1 MDLKKSLLE
10 AKVIKI
16 AIVDDDLSEDICTA
30 DLLSIDGD
38 IAALLGDPH
47 DPDYEAYIGVLTKHG
62 FNIDTIHDL
71 ATPLSNKSIR
81 DEAPTRLK
89 DAVHQVLEFRYGNAA
104 PVRRAQGL
112 LLSAGVLEENIEYYS
127 SPSIPADKF
136 YDLIIVDYYLV
147 QNSNQQTLP
156 FIDSVITAHK
166 DCEKPLQI
174 ILMSTH
180 VAQLRAEFRDI
191 RPILK
196 ASSSRMRIM
205 GKPMSDDDLI
215 HWKTAL
221 YQLASDRPF
230 ISAVENFVSET
241 SKGLELAALDQ
252 AKKLWELDLQAMDI
266 LHETATL
273 DNDDFCRYVE
283 ECLSRHLLTALES
296 YTGIR
301 NSLRTLGDSLMAH
314 RNTNVIAPVA
324 EIGDSRAAIRGLMRS
339 MEWRGGPSLDHS
351 TYPAQSTA
359 LNKAQWLKN
368 NLRFGMV
375 LRSNDGRE
383 WLNLTQACD
392 LAQAKDDSF
401 DKVSLLLVSGVRS
414 RPLNQ
419 EKNQA
424 MVYLNSTA
432 TDTETDTLG
441 WNLRSIRT
449 PSIQEFAVDFVNGWT
464 SVGELRLD
472 QAQSIAA
479 IYSSRASRVG
489 LQRTLSSW
497 HLQGTAL
504 LAGTLSETDPTTLL
518 AGTPLSGH
526 AMSRGNS
533 DELHIDQESLSS
545 IIAAFPDSI
554 NDELLRA
561 YMGVQLKAGC
571 KLTSETLLIYCKDKP
586 ATMGDLKSSINHE
599 KWLAHAVNKAK
610 IILAVWHA

>member
-1 MDLKKSLLE
+1 MDLKKSLLD
-10 AKVIKI
+10 AKVIKV

-38 IAALLGDPH
+38 VAGLLGDPH

-62 FNIDTIHDL
+62 LNIETIPDL
-71 ATPLSNKSIR
+71 ATPLSDKAICE
-81 DEAPTRLK
+81 EAPVRLS
-89 DAVHQVLEFRYGNAA
+89 DAVRKVLEARYDSAA
-104 PVRRAQGL
+104 PVRRAHSL
-112 LLSAGVLEENIEYYS
+112 LLASGVLEENIDFYS
-127 SPSIPADKF
+127 SPFIPADKF

-156 FIDSVITAHK
+156 FIDSVIIAHK
-166 DCEKPLQI
+166 DCEKPLQV

-180 VAQLRAEFRDI
+180 VTQLRSEFRDI
-191 RPILK
+191 RPFLK

-205 GKPMSDDDLI
+205 GKPMADDDLI

-241 SKGLELAALDQ
+241 SKGLELAARDQ
-252 AKKLWELDLQAMDI
+252 ANKLWELDLQAMDI

-283 ECLSRHLLTALES
+283 ECISRHLLTALES

-301 NSLRTLGDSLMAH
+301 NSLRTLGDSLMEH

-351 TYPAQSTA
+351 TYPAHSSA
-359 LNKAQWLKN
+359 LNKAQWLKK

-392 LAQAKDDSF
+392 LAQAKDDAF

-424 MVYLNSTA
+424 MVYLSSTA
-432 TDTETDTLG
+432 TDTETETLG
-441 WNLRSIRT
+441 WNLRNIRT
-449 PSIQEFAVDFVNGWT
+449 PTIQEFAEDFVNGWT

-479 IYSSRASRVG
+479 TYSSRASRVG
-489 LQRTLSSW
+489 LQRRLSSW

-504 LAGTLSETDPTTLL
+504 LAGTLSEADPATLL
-518 AGTPLSGH
+518 GGTPLTGH

-545 IIAAFPDSI
+545 IIEAFPDSI
-554 NDELLRA
+554 NEELLSA
-561 YMGVQLKAGC
+561 YMGVQLKAGN
-571 KLTSETLLIYCKDKP
+571 KITSETLLIYCKDKP
-586 ATMGDLKSSINHE
+586 ASMGDLKISINHE
-599 KWLAHAVNKAK
+599 KWLTNGLNKTK
-610 IILAVWHA
+610 IVLAVWHA

>member
-1 MDLKKSLLE
+1 MDLKKSLLD
-10 AKVIKI
+10 AKVIKV

-62 FNIDTIHDL
+62 FNIETIHDL
-71 ATPLSNKSIR
+71 ATPLSDKSIR
-81 DEAPTRLK
+81 EEAPARLR

-104 PVRRAQGL
+104 PVRRTQGL
-112 LLSAGVLEENIEYYS
+112 LLGAGVLEENIDYYS

-166 DCEKPLQI
+166 DCENPLQV

-301 NSLRTLGDSLMAH
+301 NSLRTLGDSLMEH

-351 TYPAQSTA
+351 TYPVQSSV

-424 MVYLNSTA
+424 MVYLSSTA

-479 IYSSRASRVG
+479 TYSSRASRVG

-504 LAGTLSETDPTTLL
+504 LASTLSEADPATLL

-571 KLTSETLLIYCKDKP
+571 KLTSETLLIYCKEKP
-586 ATMGDLKSSINHE
+586 ATTGDLKSSINHE
-599 KWLAHAVNKAK
+599 KWLAHGANKAK

>member
-1 MDLKKSLLE
+1 MDLKKSLLD

-16 AIVDDDLSEDICTA
+16 AIVDDDLSEDICTE

-38 IAALLGDPH
+38 VAALLGDPN
-47 DPDYEAYIGVLTKHG
+47 DPDYEAYIEVLNRHG
-62 FNIDTIHDL
+62 LNIETIPDI
-71 ATPLSNKSIR
+71 ASPLSDKSIR
-81 DEAPTRLK
+81 EEAPARLS
-89 DAVHQVLEFRYGNAA
+89 DAVRKILEFRHDSAA
-104 PVRRAQGL
+104 PVRRVQKL
-112 LLSAGVLEENIEYYS
+112 LLSMGVLEENIDFYS
-127 SPSIPADKF
+127 APSIPPEEH

-147 QNSNQQTLP
+147 KNSNQQTLP
-156 FIDSVITAHK
+156 FIDSVITTHK
-166 DCEKPLQI
+166 DCENSLQV

-180 VAQLRAEFRDI
+180 VAQLRSEFRDI

-205 GKPMSDDDLI
+205 GKPMSDEDLI
-215 HWKTAL
+215 HWKTAF

-230 ISAVENFVSET
+230 ISAVEDFVGET
-241 SKGLELAALDQ
+241 SKALELAALAQ

-283 ECLSRHLLTALES
+283 ECISRHLLTALES

-301 NSLRTLGDSLMAH
+301 NSLRTLGDSLIEH

-339 MEWRGGPSLDHS
+339 MEWRGGPSLDHT
-351 TYPAQSTA
+351 TYPAGGSP
-359 LNKAQWLKN
+359 LSKAQWLKK

-375 LRSNDGRE
+375 LRSNDGAE

-392 LAQAKDDSF
+392 LAQAKDDAY

-424 MVYLNSTA
+424 MVYLSSTA

-441 WNLRSIRT
+441 WNLRNIRT
-449 PSIQEFAVDFVNGWT
+449 PSIQEFADDFMNGWT

-504 LAGTLSETDPTTLL
+504 LAGTLSQSDPTALL
-518 AGTPLSGH
+518 AGTSLSGH
-526 AMSRGNS
+526 AMSRGNL

-561 YMGVQLKAGC
+561 YMGIQLKAGN
-571 KLTSETLLIYCKDKP
+571 KHTSENLVIYCKEKP
-586 ATMGDLKSSINHE
+586 ISMGDLKVSINHE
-599 KWLAHAVNKAK
+599 KWLAHEVNKTK
-610 IILAVWHA
+610 IILAIWHA

>member
-1 MDLKKSLLE
+1 MDLKKSLHE

-16 AIVDDDLSEDICTA
+16 AIIDDDLSQDISTA

-47 DPDYEAYIGVLTKHG
+47 DPDYEAYAGVLNKHG
-62 FNIDTIHDL
+62 LDIETIPDP
-71 ATPLSNKSIR
+71 ATPLSDKAICE
-81 DEAPTRLK
+81 EAPTRLS
-89 DAVHQVLEFRYGNAA
+89 DAVRKVLEARYDSAA
-104 PVRRAQGL
+104 PVRRVHGL
-112 LLSAGVLEENIEYYS
+112 LEAVGVPAENIHFYS
-127 SPSIPADKF
+127 SPFIPEDRL

-156 FIDSVITAHK
+156 FIDSAITAHK
-166 DCEKPLQI
+166 DCENPLQV

-180 VAQLRAEFRDI
+180 VTQLQSEFRTI
-191 RPILK
+191 RPLLK

-221 YQLASDRPF
+221 FQLTSDRPF

-241 SKGLELAALDQ
+241 SKGLELAARDQ
-252 AKKLWELDLQAMDI
+252 ANKLWELDLQAMDI
-266 LHETATL
+266 LHEAATL

-283 ECLSRHLLTALES
+283 ECISRHLLTALES

-301 NSLRTLGDSLMAH
+301 NSLLTLGDSLMEH

-339 MEWRGGPSLDHS
+339 MEWRGGQGLDHT
-351 TYPAQSTA
+351 TYPVHSPA
-359 LNKAQWLKN
+359 LNKAQWLKK

-392 LAQAKDDSF
+392 LAQAKEDAF

-414 RPLNQ
+414 RPLSQ

-424 MVYLNSTA
+424 VVYLSSTA
-432 TDTETDTLG
+432 TDTETETLG
-441 WNLRSIRT
+441 WNLRNIRT
-449 PSIQEFAVDFVNGWT
+449 PTIQELAEDFVNGWT

-479 IYSSRASRVG
+479 TYSSRASRVG
-489 LQRTLSSW
+489 LQRRLSSW
-497 HLQGTAL
+497 HLQGTAI
-504 LAGTLSETDPTTLL
+504 LAGTLSDADPAESLG
-518 AGTPLSGH
+518 GTPLTGH
-526 AMSRGNS
+526 AMNRGSS
-533 DELHIDQESLSS
+533 DELHIDQASLSS
-545 IIAAFPDSI
+545 VIEAFPDSI
-554 NDELLRA
+554 NEELLRA
-561 YMGVQLKAGC
+561 YMGVQLKAGN
-571 KLTSETLLIYCKDKP
+571 KITSETLLVYCKDKP
-586 ATMGDLKSSINHE
+586 STMGDLKIFINHE
-599 KWLAHAVNKAK
+599 KWLTNGQNKAK

>member
-1 MDLKKSLLE
+1 MDLKKSLFD
-10 AKVIKI
+10 AKIIKI
-16 AIVDDDLSEDICTA
+16 AIIDDDLSENICTA
-30 DLLSIDGD
+30 DLQTIDGD
-38 IAALLGDPH
+38 VAALLGDPH
-47 DPDYEAYIGVLTKHG
+47 DPDYEAYIAILTSHG

-71 ATPLSNKSIR
+71 ATPLSHKYIR
-81 DEAPTRLK
+81 DEAPARLK
-89 DAVHQVLEFRYGNAA
+89 DAVSKILDARHDSAA
-104 PVRRAQGL
+104 PVRRVQRL
-112 LLSAGVLEENIEYYS
+112 LLSAGVPEENIEYYS
-127 SPSIPADKF
+127 SPSIPEDKF

-147 QNSNQQTLP
+147 NNSNQQTLP

-166 DCEKPLQI
+166 DCENPLQV

-180 VAQLRAEFRDI
+180 VAQLRAEFREI

-301 NSLRTLGDSLMAH
+301 NSLRALGDSLIAH
-314 RNTNVIAPVA
+314 RATKVIAPVA

-339 MEWRGGPSLDHS
+339 MEWRGGAGLDHL
-351 TYPAQSTA
+351 TYPAQSTP
-359 LNKAQWLKN
+359 LEKSRWLTN

-424 MVYLNSTA
+424 MVYLSSTA
-432 TDTETDTLG
+432 TDTETETLG
-441 WNLRSIRT
+441 WNLRNIRT
-449 PSIQEFAVDFVNGWT
+449 PSIQEFAIDFVNGWT

-489 LQRTLSSW
+489 LQRTLSTW

-504 LAGTLSETDPTTLL
+504 LAGTLSETDPATILT
-518 AGTPLSGH
+518 GTSLSGH
-526 AMSRGNS
+526 AMNRGNL

-545 IIAAFPDSI
+545 IIAAFPESI
-554 NDELLRA
+554 NDELLSV
-561 YMGVQLKAGC
+561 YMGVQLKAGN
-571 KLTSETLLIYCKDKP
+571 KLTSENLLIYCKEKP
-586 ATMGDLKSSINHE
+586 ATMGDLKISINHE
-599 KWLAHAVNKAK
+599 KWLTHATNRAK